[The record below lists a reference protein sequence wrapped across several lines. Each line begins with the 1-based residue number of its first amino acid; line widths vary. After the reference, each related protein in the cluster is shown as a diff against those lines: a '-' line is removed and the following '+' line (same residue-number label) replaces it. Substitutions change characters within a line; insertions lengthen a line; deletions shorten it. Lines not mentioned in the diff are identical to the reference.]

1 MIKTCLRKRKTKFLI
16 AIIAA
21 VTMVCAVSAVVA
33 WKSDTKQDKTAQN
46 DFTPAKIDI
55 ALNETVST
63 GGDENA
69 TITQAA
75 STTDNTLTQD
85 LVWIAETK
93 EETVTDSE
101 TNTETTETITTGYY
115 ATKEVTVS
123 NSNNSNENNTDAYIR
138 VCIIPKWIS
147 TVEVPKVDDNGNY
160 VLDEGKVTTETKTVD
175 VQSHYGS
182 LSDFG
187 SLTDINLSNGTSSSS
202 STDVG
207 ETSSE
212 DPSSN
217 DGSLSSDDSSSEA
230 QENDEI
236 SSSSKEELSSDTATE
251 SSSVTTETNKS
262 TNTYTMG
269 AVTFTLDS
277 NWSDNWI
284 FNPKDGYF
292 YYKTKVAPGETTAKL
307 LEKVSIDASTK
318 DAMDSAG
325 VSLQVDVIADSIQT
339 NTDANAIYKRWG
351 DAEKLGITVGEDGT
365 LNLND

>member
-1 MIKTCLRKRKTKFLI
+1 MIC
-16 AIIAA
+16 
-21 VTMVCAVSAVVA
+21 VVGAVVA
-33 WKSDTKQDKTAQN
+33 GQNDTKQKKSATN
-46 DFTPAKIDI
+46 TFEPATIDI
-55 ALNETVST
+55 ALKETVST
-63 GGDENA
+63 VDNVKGKEV
-69 TITQAA
+69 
-75 STTDNTLTQD
+75 STGNDNTLTQN

-93 EETVTDSE
+93 EKTVTDSE
-101 TNTETTETITTGYY
+101 THQITTETVTTGYY

-123 NSNNSNENNTDAYIR
+123 NSNNTNENNTDAYIR

-147 TVEVPKVDDNGNY
+147 TVVVPKVDDNGNY
-160 VLDEGKVTTETKTVD
+160 VLDAEGNVTTEEQTVD

-202 STDVG
+202 STDSE

-212 DPSSN
+212 ESLSN
-217 DGSLSSDDSSSEA
+217 DGSSSEDNENDETKTSSNGVTSSELASDSSSGSASE
-230 QENDEI
+230 
-236 SSSSKEELSSDTATE
+236 SSD
-251 SSSVTTETNKS
+251 TTETNKS

-277 NWSDNWI
+277 KWSDNWI

-307 LEKVSIDASTK
+307 LEKVSIEASTK

-351 DAEKLGITVGEDGT
+351 DAETLGITVGEDGT
-365 LNLND
+365 LSLTD

>member
-1 MIKTCLRKRKTKFLI
+1 VQILIKTCLRKRKTKFLI

-75 STTDNTLTQD
+75 STDDDNTLTQN

-93 EETVTDSE
+93 E
-101 TNTETTETITTGYY
+101 TTGYY

-123 NSNNSNENNTDAYIR
+123 NSNNTNENNTDAYIR

-147 TVEVPKVDDNGNY
+147 TVEVQKVDDN
-160 VLDEGKVTTETKTVD
+160 GKVTTETKTVD

-202 STDVG
+202 STDSE
-207 ETSSE
+207 ETSSK
-212 DPSSN
+212 DSLSN
-217 DGSLSSDDSSSEA
+217 DDSLSEDKENDEPKTSSDGVTSFSESASDSSSG
-230 QENDEI
+230 
-236 SSSSKEELSSDTATE
+236 SATE
-251 SSSVTTETNKS
+251 SSSDTTETNKS

-277 NWSDNWI
+277 KWSDNWI

-292 YYKTKVAPGETTAKL
+292 YYKTKVAPGGKTEKL
-307 LEKVSIDASTK
+307 LEKVSIEASTK

-351 DAEKLGITVGEDGT
+351 DAETLGITVGADGT
-365 LNLND
+365 LSLTTD

>member
-1 MIKTCLRKRKTKFLI
+1 MRREVQILIKTCLRKRKTKFLI

-33 WKSDTKQDKTAQN
+33 WKSDTKKDKTAQN

-75 STTDNTLTQD
+75 STDDDNTLTQN

-93 EETVTDSE
+93 E
-101 TNTETTETITTGYY
+101 TTGYY

-123 NSNNSNENNTDAYIR
+123 NSNNTNENNTDAYIR

-147 TVEVPKVDDNGNY
+147 TVEVQKVDDN
-160 VLDEGKVTTETKTVD
+160 GKVTTETKTVD

-182 LSDFG
+182 FSDFG

-202 STDVG
+202 STDSE

-212 DPSSN
+212 D
-217 DGSLSSDDSSSEA
+217 SLSEDKENDEPKTSSDGETSFSESASDSSSE
-230 QENDEI
+230 
-236 SSSSKEELSSDTATE
+236 SATE
-251 SSSVTTETNKS
+251 SSSDTTETNKS

-277 NWSDNWI
+277 KWSDNWI

-292 YYKTKVAPGETTAKL
+292 YYKTKVAPGEETAML
-307 LEKVSIDASTK
+307 LEKVSIEASTK

-339 NTDANAIYKRWG
+339 NTDANAIYERWG
-351 DAEKLGITVGEDGT
+351 DAETLGITVGADGT
-365 LNLND
+365 LSLTTD

>member
-16 AIIAA
+16 TIIAA

-63 GGDENA
+63 GDDENV

-75 STTDNTLTQD
+75 STGADNTLTQN

-93 EETVTDSE
+93 EVTVTDSG
-101 TNTETTETITTGYY
+101 TNQTTTETITTGYY

-123 NSNNSNENNTDAYIR
+123 NSNNTNENNTDAYIR

-147 TVEVPKVDDNGNY
+147 TVKFPKVDDNGNY
-160 VLDEGKVTTETKTVD
+160 VLDAEGKVTTEEQTVD

-202 STDVG
+202 STDAE

-212 DPSSN
+212 D
-217 DGSLSSDDSSSEA
+217 SSSA
-230 QENDEI
+230 G
-236 SSSSKEELSSDTATE
+236 SSSDTQDNVEPQTSSNGEKSSEPASE
-251 SSSVTTETNKS
+251 SSSDTTEANKS

-277 NWSDNWI
+277 KWSDNWI

-292 YYKTKVAPGETTAKL
+292 YYKTKVAPGEETAKL

-318 DAMDSAG
+318 KAMDSAG

-351 DAEKLGITVGEDGT
+351 DAETLGITVGADGT
-365 LNLND
+365 LSLTTD